1 MNVCTWR
8 GRHSYM
14 MRMYADKKVHIAF
27 TLVAGCGVKSGTG
40 YKMSVASGSI
50 IKRC

>member
-8 GRHSYM
+8 RRHSYM
-14 MRMYADKKVHIAF
+14 MRMYADIAF